1 MCRTTTAITERLAGH
16 SSILVPLTVVIGTST
31 FDHLQS
37 DPRDAG
43 TSGGHGTEEGLV
55 LRCTITVPARSRTR
69 RRCCAAWPLWPR
81 LTAATTLRTSSGQWP
96 TTPRRTHERARQ
108 RARPR
113 LPARLHERAADSGA
127 GVAAQRAAI
136 MAETTRR
143 GWKVEFTEDAGYSAR
158 SMKRPG
164 LLDAL
169 DQLRR
174 GEADTSW

>member
-1 MCRTTTAITERLAGH
+1 
-16 SSILVPLTVVIGTST
+16 
-31 FDHLQS
+31 
-37 DPRDAG
+37 
-43 TSGGHGTEEGLV
+43 
-55 LRCTITVPARSRTR
+55 
-69 RRCCAAWPLWPR
+69 
-81 LTAATTLRTSSGQWP
+81 
-96 TTPRRTHERARQ
+96 
-108 RARPR
+108 
-113 LPARLHERAADSGA
+113 
-127 GVAAQRAAI
+127 